1 MFPIQNSKRNNIF
14 LENGGFDIDSTVI
27 ECTVH
32 LYVRVQPQGC
42 RDCMVVGFTNTYVI
56 RAYHH

>member
-1 MFPIQNSKRNNIF
+1 MFPIQNSKGNNIF

-32 LYVRVQPQGC
+32 LYVRLQPQGC